1 MAYLD
6 WKDELNTGISV
17 IDGQHKRIVTYINQ
31 LHDVNESNADSDVT
45 EIITALV
52 DYTISH
58 FAFEE
63 SLLEDAGYKIL
74 TEHVHKHDDFRNKIY
89 AFKKSAEAGESVAE
103 ALLELL
109 HDWLF
114 GHILTEDGQY
124 VPVVSQYLDKL
135 EADQNSGWLKKRVKD
150 FFN

>member
-31 LHDVNESNADSDVT
+31 LHEVSENGENTGVT

-74 TEHVHKHDDFRNKIY
+74 PEHVQKHDDFRNIIF
-89 AFKKSAEAGESVAE
+89 AFD
-103 ALLELL
+103 L
-109 HDWLF
+109 
-114 GHILTEDGQY
+114 
-124 VPVVSQYLDKL
+124 
-135 EADQNSGWLKKRVKD
+135 
-150 FFN
+150 

>member
-74 TEHVHKHDDFRNKIY
+74 AEHIKKHDDFRNKIY
-89 AFKKSAEAGESVAE
+89 AFKQSAKTGEDVAQE
-103 ALLELL
+103 LLELL
-109 HDWLF
+109 HEWLF
-114 GHILTEDGQY
+114 GHILKEDGQY
-124 VPVVSQYLDKL
+124 VPVVSQYLEKL
-135 EADQNSGWLKKRVKD
+135 DADQNSGWLKKRVKK